1 LLRPFYPQFPTLS
14 AINEVQSIGNSVYN
28 GLVASLRMNAWHGL
42 TSQFSYT
49 FGHSIDDASA
59 IRNLNPANSFNVRND
74 RGPSTFDVRHTF
86 SSYITYLFPTPSRGP
101 KRLVGGWQLNS
112 LILLYTGLPYTV
124 FSGRNVSG
132 TFEGRDRAD
141 LVGDPYAGVQHK
153 IVTASDGSKYEQWVN
168 PAAFAQPAPGTFG
181 NIGRNSLRGP
191 NFATVDFAVVK
202 NTPITERVN
211 AQFRVEMFNLF
222 NRKNLPIPGPIGSA
236 PPSDRL
242 SSSSFGRITDTIGDY
257 LGATGIGSG
266 EPFNVQLAL
275 KIIF

>member
-1 LLRPFYPQFPTLS
+1 
-14 AINEVQSIGNSVYN
+14 
-28 GLVASLRMNAWHGL
+28 
-42 TSQFSYT
+42 
-49 FGHSIDDASA
+49 
-59 IRNLNPANSFNVRND
+59 
-74 RGPSTFDVRHTF
+74 
-86 SSYITYLFPTPSRGP
+86 
-101 KRLVGGWQLNS
+101 
-112 LILLYTGLPYTV
+112 
-124 FSGRNVSG
+124 VSG

-153 IVTASDGSKYEQWVN
+153 IVTASDGSKFEQWVN

-191 NFATVDFAVVK
+191 GFADVDFAVVK

-222 NRKNLPIPGPIGSA
+222 NRKNLPIPGPIQSS
-236 PPSDRL
+236 PPGDRL
-242 SSSSFGRITDTIGDY
+242 SSSSFGRINDTIGDY
-257 LGATGIGSG
+257 LGATGIGAG